1 MGDLNV
7 TMNEKFAEEFS
18 ELMISQIQLIN
29 QRVVKTLTNLN
40 AFTQ

>member
-29 QRVVKTLTNLN
+29 QRVVKTLTNLI

>member
-18 ELMISQIQLIN
+18 ELTISQIQLIN

>member
-7 TMNEKFAEEFS
+7 TMNEKYAEEFS

>member
-7 TMNEKFAEEFS
+7 TLNEKFAEEFS

>member
-7 TMNEKFAEEFS
+7 TLNEKFAEEFS

-29 QRVVKTLTNLN
+29 QRVVKTLTNLI